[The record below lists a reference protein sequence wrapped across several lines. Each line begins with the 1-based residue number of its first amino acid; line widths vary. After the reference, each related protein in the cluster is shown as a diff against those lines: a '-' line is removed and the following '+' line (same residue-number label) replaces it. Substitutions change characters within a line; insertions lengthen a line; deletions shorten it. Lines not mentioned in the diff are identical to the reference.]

1 MPEKVRALIVDDSAY
16 MRVVLKDMLES
27 DQGISVIGTAKDG
40 LEAIDKVKALKPD
53 VVLLDIQMP
62 RMDGVAT
69 LQRIMKEAPT
79 RVIMLSAMDKV
90 DTQLPLKAL
99 EMGAVDFISKPSGP
113 VSIDIVNFAD
123 AIIQVVKGVA
133 DAKVELLKKAREPL
147 PNKLKCLRMDALI
160 GTKVIV
166 LAASTGGP
174 RALEVIFAALPRELP
189 AFIFI
194 VQHIPHD
201 FSESFAKRL
210 DAARGPKVVMASD
223 GLRAEKGVA
232 YLAPG
237 GKHIRIGWK
246 GATTLVM
253 ELDDGA
259 PVNFV
264 KPSADI
270 LFKSAADCMGASV
283 LGVILTGMGSD
294 GAEGAK
300 AIRAEG
306 GRILVQSEQ
315 SSVAAS
321 MPKAVIQAGAADKIV
336 SLEEISREII
346 RFLER

>member
-40 LEAIDKVKALKPD
+40 LEAIDKVKELKPD

-133 DAKVELLKKAREPL
+133 DAKVEVLKKAHAPL
-147 PNKLKCLRMDALI
+147 PDKLKYLRKDAFM

-174 RALEVIFAALPRELP
+174 RALEVVFAALPRDLP

-194 VQHIPHD
+194 VQHIPQD
-201 FSESFAKRL
+201 FSASFAKRL

-223 GLRAEKGVA
+223 GLIAEKGVA

-237 GKHIRIGWK
+237 GRHTRIGWK
-246 GATTLVM
+246 GATTLIM
-253 ELDDGA
+253 KLEDGA

-283 LGVILTGMGSD
+283 LGIILTGMGSD

-300 AIRAEG
+300 AIRAGG

-346 RFLER
+346 RFLEG

>member
-27 DQGISVIGTAKDG
+27 DEGISVIGTAKDG
-40 LEAIDKVKALKPD
+40 MEAIEKVKALAPD

-69 LQRIMKEAPT
+69 LQRIMKDAPT

-113 VSIDIVNFAD
+113 VSIEIVNFAD
-123 AIIQVVKGVA
+123 SIIQVVKGVA
-133 DAKVELLKKAREPL
+133 DAKVEVLKKARAPL
-147 PNKLKCLRMDALI
+147 PSKIKYMRKDALM

-174 RALEVIFAALPRELP
+174 RALEVVFAALPRDLP

-194 VQHIPHD
+194 VQHIPED

-210 DAARGPKVVMASD
+210 EAANGPKVAMASD
-223 GLRAEKGVA
+223 GLRAEKGIA

-237 GKHIRIGWK
+237 GRHMRLGWK

-253 ELDDGA
+253 KLDDGA

-270 LFKSAADCMGASV
+270 LFKSAADCMGSSV
-283 LGVILTGMGSD
+283 LGIILTGMGSD
-294 GAEGAK
+294 GAMGAK

-306 GRILVQSEQ
+306 GRVLVQSEQ

-321 MPKAVIQAGAADKIV
+321 MPKAVINAEAVDKIV
-336 SLEEISREII
+336 PLEDISREII
-346 RFLER
+346 RFLEA